1 MLLIQMLCL
10 AIFEPILDGNF
21 LFDRINLDLLILVVF
36 SVKPQKA
43 ISKNLGQAN
52 VIYNNFMYDLTLY
65 V

>member
-10 AIFEPILDGNF
+10 AIFEPVLDGKF

-43 ISKNLGQAN
+43 ISENLGQAN